1 MSVNEPDHT
10 LVSPRLHPGVDSM
23 KATTASKRLFLKK
36 SFKRKFVRY
45 GLLTGNV
52 ALLLVIGLFVA
63 RSSDVGNGLQGAPA
77 VASAQLGSLSASDA
91 SIANPLDRLS
101 SADIALNV
109 ARAADLPEKIAVTN
123 QADSENAQLAV
134 SQSAGGLV
142 SKPQVVSSDFKSNKD
157 IRSYTAVAGDT
168 AATIAAKF
176 QVTSDSVMWSNDLAS
191 ETVTAGQSLFI
202 PPAGVNGIVYVVK
215 AGDTPE
221 KLAEKFRTSKDKVVA
236 YNDAEI
242 AGLVVGTRVIVP
254 DGQIIKPV
262 VQVAPRRSGGSGT
275 NFAFGGSSP
284 IYNGANGYDY
294 GYCTWYV
301 ANRIAV
307 PSNWGNAN
315 TWDNLAPRSGWVV
328 STSPRVGAIGQTD
341 RGAEGHVAVITEV
354 SADGTQIKYADM
366 NGVAGY
372 GREGFSGWTS
382 VSKYEHYIYR

>member
-1 MSVNEPDHT
+1 MNVNQTDHAVVT
-10 LVSPRLHPGVDSM
+10 PRLHPGIAVA
-23 KATTASKRLFLKK
+23 ATAGLKR
-36 SFKRKFVRY
+36 RFVRY

-52 ALLLVIGLFVA
+52 ALLLAVGLFVA
-63 RSSDVGNGLQGAPA
+63 GSSDVGNGLQGVPA
-77 VASAQLGSLSASDA
+77 IASAQSGNSSAADT
-91 SIANPLDRLS
+91 SITNPLDRLS

-109 ARAADLPEKIAVTN
+109 ARATDLPEKIAVTN

-157 IRSYTAVAGDT
+157 IRSYTVVAGDT

-191 ETVTAGQSLFI
+191 ETVTTGQNLFI

-221 KLAEKFRTSKDKVVA
+221 KLAEKYRTSKDKVVA
-236 YNDAEI
+236 YNDAEL
-242 AGLVVGTRVIVP
+242 AGLVVGIRIIIP

-262 VQVAPRRSGGSGT
+262 VQVAPRRGGGST

-315 TWDNLAPRSGWVV
+315 TWDNLSPRSGWVV

-366 NGVAGY
+366 NGIAGY